1 MGNPQHRE
9 EPAEMAVVV
18 WIMVGIALWHVTIFV
33 PDRFWQGIVGA
44 FLGAMVGSVV
54 SGAIV
59 QVILGRP
66 LGETDAITFLAA
78 IPGFLIGSWVIYRIG
93 EKQGDYDVVEPES
106 GS

>member
-1 MGNPQHRE
+1 
-9 EPAEMAVVV
+9 MAVVV
-18 WIMVGIALWHVTIFV
+18 WIMVGIALWHLTIFV

-44 FLGAMVGSVV
+44 FLGAMVGSVI
-54 SGAIV
+54 SGAAV
-59 QVILGRP
+59 QVVLGRS

-93 EKQGDYDVVEPES
+93 EKQGDFESIEPES

>member
-1 MGNPQHRE
+1 
-9 EPAEMAVVV
+9 MAVVV
-18 WIMVGIALWHVTIFV
+18 WIMVGIALWHLTIFV

-59 QVILGRP
+59 QVILGRS

-78 IPGFLIGSWVIYRIG
+78 IPGFLIATWIVYRIG
-93 EKQGDYDVVEPES
+93 EKQGDFESAEPET

>member
-1 MGNPQHRE
+1 
-9 EPAEMAVVV
+9 MAAVV
-18 WIMVGIALWHVTIFV
+18 WIMVGIALWHLTIFV

-59 QVILGRP
+59 QVILGRS

-78 IPGFLIGSWVIYRIG
+78 IPGFLIGTWVVYRIG
-93 EKQGDYDVVEPES
+93 EKQGDFEAPEPET
-106 GS
+106 GP

>member
-1 MGNPQHRE
+1 
-9 EPAEMAVVV
+9 MAVVV
-18 WIMVGIALWHVTIFV
+18 WIMVGIALWHLTIFV

-59 QVILGRP
+59 QVILGRS

-78 IPGFLIGSWVIYRIG
+78 IPGFLLGTWLVYRIG
-93 EKQGDYDVVEPES
+93 EKQEEPDIVEPEP

>member
-1 MGNPQHRE
+1 
-9 EPAEMAVVV
+9 MAVVV
-18 WIMVGIALWHVTIFV
+18 WIMVGIALWHLTIFV

-44 FLGAMVGSVV
+44 FLGAMVGSVI

-59 QVILGRP
+59 QLILGRS
-66 LGETDAITFLAA
+66 LGETDVITFLAA

-93 EKQGDYDVVEPES
+93 EKQGDFEAIEPEP

>member
-1 MGNPQHRE
+1 
-9 EPAEMAVVV
+9 MAVVV
-18 WIMVGIALWHVTIFV
+18 WIMVGIALWHLTIFV

-54 SGAIV
+54 SGAII
-59 QVILGRP
+59 QVILGRS

-78 IPGFLIGSWVIYRIG
+78 IPGFLIGTWVVYRIG
-93 EKQGDYDVVEPES
+93 EKQGDFESAEPET

>member
-1 MGNPQHRE
+1 
-9 EPAEMAVVV
+9 MAVVV
-18 WIMVGIALWHVTIFV
+18 WIMVGIALWHLTIFV

-59 QVILGRP
+59 QAILGRS
-66 LGETDAITFLAA
+66 LGETDLITFLAA

-93 EKQGDYDVVEPES
+93 EKQGDFETVEPES
-106 GS
+106 GP

>member
-1 MGNPQHRE
+1 
-9 EPAEMAVVV
+9 MAVVV
-18 WIMVGIALWHVTIFV
+18 WIMVGIALWHLTIFV

-59 QVILGRP
+59 QVILGRS
-66 LGETDAITFLAA
+66 LGETDLITFLAA

-93 EKQGDYDVVEPES
+93 EKQGDFEAVEPES

>member
-1 MGNPQHRE
+1 
-9 EPAEMAVVV
+9 MAVVV
-18 WIMVGIALWHVTIFV
+18 WIMVGIALWHLTIFV

-44 FLGAMVGSVV
+44 FLGAMVGSVI

-59 QVILGRP
+59 QVILGRS

-93 EKQGDYDVVEPES
+93 EKQGDFESIEPES